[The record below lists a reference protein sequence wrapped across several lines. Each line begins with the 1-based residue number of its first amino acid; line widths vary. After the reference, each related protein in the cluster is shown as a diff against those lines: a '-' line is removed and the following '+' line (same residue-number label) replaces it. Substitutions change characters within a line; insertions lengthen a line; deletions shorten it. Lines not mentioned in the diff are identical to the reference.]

1 MFAACFLALVAP
13 LGGALTRGALMHVCF
28 TPFNPCLCY
37 SVTVDPLVLGVVR
50 STSLRPDLLH
60 VSTTHNVVMHCLYDE
75 VILSSSIPGGGD
87 VQGAKSDLLT
97 LMQSVSQDISTQPLT
112 LHCCNIP
119 LLITPPVVSAVD
131 RIHEQ
136 FGVVISVVTTSGDF
150 ISFPD
155 FVANISSLKPSGSSD
170 NLLLVSEVSRFAE
183 MKMSRIWRYED
194 ASGQKRNFPPSINSL
209 LNKKFYPF
217 RNGTVGFSL
226 DSIKYSIDF
235 SRMVVVQEGC
245 ELFGKID
252 NEPPVWRYS
261 DSASVTS
268 AASPTF
274 SRAFDAVTSQEI
286 DLAVHYGALGL
297 LQLGESQVSFD
308 TLSNPMVLH
317 DFTNGSRWFLCR
329 NPPLSES
336 RDCMLTLAVRCRR
349 VDWPQIELALST
361 LLENQ
366 VTRQI
371 YSMPPNIAESLE
383 CLLVNIARQFCIK
396 TRVVVDLTSP
406 GTLGTPPGAPTRPL
420 QLEGEREY
428 TFAVKVHLLE
438 VFQQKIAP
446 LAMEMPLALPQHWK
460 QGQRSPVLTV
470 AVPVGTEEWREL
482 EDLLRQSLPR
492 VRLVEI
498 TRIQNLLLWKRYS
511 FFKSLMSRKN
521 GSDKVNERLLF
532 HGTRATDPASIITS
546 EKGFD
551 FRFGSEDCLWG
562 KGTYFAVKASY
573 CDSRFAFH
581 TPRGHR
587 QVFVARVLTGRSVLL
602 PKPNRALKAPPRLP
616 DSPTD
621 SYDSVNGVVENPLR
635 SQVYVVY
642 DHDKAYPAY
651 LITYS

>member
-1 MFAACFLALVAP
+1 
-13 LGGALTRGALMHVCF
+13 
-28 TPFNPCLCY
+28 
-37 SVTVDPLVLGVVR
+37 
-50 STSLRPDLLH
+50 
-60 VSTTHNVVMHCLYDE
+60 
-75 VILSSSIPGGGD
+75 
-87 VQGAKSDLLT
+87 
-97 LMQSVSQDISTQPLT
+97 
-112 LHCCNIP
+112 
-119 LLITPPVVSAVD
+119 
-131 RIHEQ
+131 
-136 FGVVISVVTTSGDF
+136 
-150 ISFPD
+150 
-155 FVANISSLKPSGSSD
+155 
-170 NLLLVSEVSRFAE
+170 
-183 MKMSRIWRYED
+183 
-194 ASGQKRNFPPSINSL
+194 
-209 LNKKFYPF
+209 
-217 RNGTVGFSL
+217 
-226 DSIKYSIDF
+226 
-235 SRMVVVQEGC
+235 
-245 ELFGKID
+245 
-252 NEPPVWRYS
+252 
-261 DSASVTS
+261 
-268 AASPTF
+268 
-274 SRAFDAVTSQEI
+274 
-286 DLAVHYGALGL
+286 
-297 LQLGESQVSFD
+297 
-308 TLSNPMVLH
+308 
-317 DFTNGSRWFLCR
+317 
-329 NPPLSES
+329 
-336 RDCMLTLAVRCRR
+336 MLTLAVRCRR

-361 LLENQ
+361 LLQNQ

-371 YSMPPNIAESLE
+371 YSMPPNIPESLE

-406 GTLGTPPGAPTRPL
+406 GTLGTPPGAPTCHL

-446 LAMEMPLALPQHWK
+446 LAMERPLALPQHWK
-460 QGQRSPVLTV
+460 QGQRSPVQTV
-470 AVPVGTEEWREL
+470 AVPVGTEEWSEL
-482 EDLLRQSLPR
+482 EDLLRQSLPS

-532 HGTRATDPASIITS
+532 HGTRGTDPASIITS

-581 TPRGHR
+581 TPRGNK
-587 QVFVARVLTGRSVLL
+587 QVFVARVLTGRSVHL

-635 SQVYVVY
+635 SHVYVVY